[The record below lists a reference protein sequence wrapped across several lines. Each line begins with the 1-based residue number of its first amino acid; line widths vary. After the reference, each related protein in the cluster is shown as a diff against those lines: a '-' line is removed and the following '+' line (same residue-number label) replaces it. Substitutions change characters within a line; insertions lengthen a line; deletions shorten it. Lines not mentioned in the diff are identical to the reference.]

1 MSYLIDGN
9 NLMGQRPGWHHD
21 RVASRRE
28 LMDELAVYAK
38 SKRISLS
45 VVFDGAPDEH
55 FGDNSRYRGI
65 SIFYAERNSNADERI
80 KNFVEESRERRTLVV
95 VTSDK
100 ALADYVRR
108 CGARVTPAGQF
119 RREMENQIAQLD
131 QSSQHKPER
140 RLANEKELKGWMRYF
155 EWMRA
160 MIKCGFTFA
169 ATVLGLR
176 SFAGVRPGRPVYL
189 EA

>member
-1 MSYLIDGN
+1 
-9 NLMGQRPGWHHD
+9 MGQRPGWQRD
-21 RVASRRE
+21 RVAARRE

-45 VVFDGAPDEH
+45 VVFDGAPEEH
-55 FGDNSRYRGI
+55 FGDGAKYRGVRV
-65 SIFYAERNSNADERI
+65 FYAERNSNADERI

-108 CGARVTPAGQF
+108 CGARVTSAGQF

-131 QSSQHKPER
+131 QSSQRTEPR
-140 RLANEKELKGWMRYF
+140 PANEKELKGWMRYF
-155 EWMRA
+155 
-160 MIKCGFTFA
+160 
-169 ATVLGLR
+169 
-176 SFAGVRPGRPVYL
+176 GVD
-189 EA
+189 EDDD